1 MHIDFGM
8 DKFFHLD
15 SLGVS
20 AFSIYFY
27 GLEQGAMLLPTERLK
42 ISLDNEC

>member
-1 MHIDFGM
+1 MHFDFGM

-20 AFSIYFY
+20 AFSIYCY
-27 GLEQGAMLLPTERLK
+27 GLERGEMLSPTERLK
-42 ISLDNEC
+42 ISFDNEC